1 MAETTNGTVNTSGT
15 TSETTSAER
24 NARKTRVGTVVSDK
38 MQKTVVVAIERRVRH
53 PVYGKM
59 MTRTKKL
66 KAHDE
71 QNSAKLGDTVR
82 IMETRPLS
90 KDKRFRVVEIVERA
104 R

>member
-1 MAETTNGTVNTSGT
+1 MDERMQG
-15 TSETTSAER
+15 SATGPDGAAATAGER
-24 NARKTRVGTVVSDK
+24 QARKTRIGVVVGDK

-71 QNSAKLGDTVR
+71 ANSAKLGDTVR

>member
-1 MAETTNGTVNTSGT
+1 MAELAKRVGDDV
-15 TSETTSAER
+15 R
-24 NARKTRVGTVVSDK
+24 NARKTRVGMVVSDK
-38 MQKTVVVAIERRVRH
+38 MQKTVVVSIERRVQH

-59 MTRTKKL
+59 VRRTRKL

-71 QNSAKLGDTVR
+71 QNEAKTGDTVR

-90 KDKRFRVVEIVERA
+90 KDKRWRVVEIIERA

>member
-1 MAETTNGTVNTSGT
+1 MAELAKRESGAIERTS
-15 TSETTSAER
+15 
-24 NARKTRVGTVVSDK
+24 RKTRVGMVVSDK
-38 MQKTVVVAIERRVRH
+38 MQKTVVVSIERRVQH

-59 MTRTKKL
+59 VRRTKKL

-71 QNSAKLGDTVR
+71 QNEAKTGDTVR

-90 KDKRFRVVEIVERA
+90 KDKRWRVVEIIERA